1 MYMML
6 TLIDIKYVKYIYHYF
21 KIEITNSLFAS
32 SISNNNTYN
41 TYKLINNYSLIFIQ
55 AFVNIRIII

>member
-21 KIEITNSLFAS
+21 EIEITNSLFAS

-41 TYKLINNYSLIFIQ
+41 TYKLINKS
-55 AFVNIRIII
+55 IIH

>member
-21 KIEITNSLFAS
+21 EIEITNLHRPFPT
-32 SISNNNTYN
+32 I
-41 TYKLINNYSLIFIQ
+41 
-55 AFVNIRIII
+55 IRIIRIN